1 MKTRARSSA
10 VKMSM
15 RHTVPAIPPS
25 LPPSLPPLLCS
36 PQENPNPVLQGIAK
50 ASLLSVLPSQ
60 VTRVYT
66 LRERRKEG
74 ATTA

>member
-15 RHTVPAIPPS
+15 RHTVPAI
-25 LPPSLPPLLCS
+25 PPSLPPLLCS